1 MVSKQPCYFKLYVTE
16 VRMSPVKRPIL
27 FKIYDLATY
36 DSRSMI
42 EGFVWNEAC
51 EAIKSDNN
59 FSRHIWSKMREK
71 SS

>member
-1 MVSKQPCYFKLYVTE
+1 
-16 VRMSPVKRPIL
+16 MSPVKRPIL
-27 FKIYDLATY
+27 FKIYDLAMH

-59 FSRHIWSKMREK
+59 FSSRKNFSRLIWSKMREK

>member
-1 MVSKQPCYFKLYVTE
+1 
-16 VRMSPVKRPIL
+16 MSPVKRPIL
-27 FKIYDLATY
+27 IKIYDLAMY
-36 DSRSMI
+36 HSRWKI

>member
-1 MVSKQPCYFKLYVTE
+1 
-16 VRMSPVKRPIL
+16 MSPVKRPIL
-27 FKIYDLATY
+27 IKIYDLAMY

-42 EGFVWNEAC
+42 KRFVWNEAC

-59 FSRHIWSKMREK
+59 FSRLIWSKMREK

>member
-1 MVSKQPCYFKLYVTE
+1 M
-16 VRMSPVKRPIL
+16 
-27 FKIYDLATY
+27 Y

-42 EGFVWNEAC
+42 EGFVWSEAC

-59 FSRHIWSKMREK
+59 FSRLIWGKMREK

>member
-1 MVSKQPCYFKLYVTE
+1 
-16 VRMSPVKRPIL
+16 MSPVKHPIL
-27 FKIYDLATY
+27 IKIYDLAMY

-51 EAIKSDNN
+51 EAIQSDNN
-59 FSRHIWSKMREK
+59 FSRLIWSKMREK